1 MAALN
6 TNATG
11 EAIKSQLREW
21 SSETDTVCNE
31 IDRLKGAIT
40 VGEVEGGIVLTEANI
55 TKLTQRVATLQA
67 KILVACTKFNIDPVY
82 VEEVVAPPVEQPP
95 A

>member
-1 MAALN
+1 MTVLN

-11 EAIKSQLREW
+11 EAIKAQLRGW
-21 SSETDTVCNE
+21 SSETDATCNE

-40 VGEVEGGIVLTEANI
+40 VGEVEGGVVLTEANI

-67 KILVACTKFNIDPVY
+67 KILAACDKFNIDPVY
-82 VEEVVAPPVEQPP
+82 VAE
-95 A
+95 